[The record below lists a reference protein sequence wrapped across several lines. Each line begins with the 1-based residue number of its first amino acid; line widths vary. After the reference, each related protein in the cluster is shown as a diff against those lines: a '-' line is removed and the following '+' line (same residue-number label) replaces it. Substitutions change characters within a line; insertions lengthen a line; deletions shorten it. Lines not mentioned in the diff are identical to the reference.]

1 MKVLS
6 IDIGIKNLAF
16 CLLVKQEAKEKEQEN
31 SQVESSEFYIKK
43 WDVINICEKQT
54 FHCNFIEK
62 NQGNSQ
68 GAPCNKPAKFQKN
81 NQCFCLKHSKKQ
93 PFLIPSA
100 ELKTSFINK
109 QKIQK
114 LMEIANKYKISYEK
128 NVKKADLI
136 NMIHDYIHNTCFEE
150 VVVTKASNTDLVTI
164 GINIMTYFN
173 TLFTEEDQIDYVI
186 IENQISPIAN
196 RMKTIQ
202 GMIAQYFIM
211 SDVSVEHI
219 EFVSSINKL
228 KDFNYNAKSD
238 KSEKLDK
245 SLNQDKSLKPAESV
259 NKDKSLNQDKSVK
272 LTYGQRKKLGITK
285 CLDILTSDYRFQ
297 NNIDFFKSHKK
308 QDDLADSFL
317 QGLWFIHHKI

>member
-1 MKVLS
+1 MKILS

-16 CLLVKQEAKEKEQEN
+16 CLLERPEKEEQEQGTN
-31 SQVESSEFYIKK
+31 FYIKK

-62 NQGNSQ
+62 TQEQ
-68 GAPCNKPAKFQKN
+68 PCNKPAKFQKE

-93 PFLIPSA
+93 SFLIPSA
-100 ELKTSFINK
+100 DLKTSFINK

-114 LMEIANKYKISYEK
+114 LLEIANKYKIPYEK

-136 NMIHDYIHNTCFEE
+136 NIIHDYIHNTCFEE
-150 VVVTKASNTDLVTI
+150 ITVTKASNTDLITI

-173 TLFTEEDQIDYVI
+173 ALFSEEDQIDYVI

-238 KSEKLDK
+238 KSEKSEKKRKKEK
-245 SLNQDKSLKPAESV
+245 SE
-259 NKDKSLNQDKSVK
+259 K

-285 CLDILTSDYRFQ
+285 CLEILNNDYRFQ
-297 NNIDFFKSHKK
+297 NNIDFFNSHKK

-317 QGLWFIHHKI
+317 QGLWFIHNKI

>member
-1 MKVLS
+1 MKILS

-16 CLLVKQEAKEKEQEN
+16 CLLERPEKEEQEQGTN
-31 SQVESSEFYIKK
+31 FYIKK

-62 NQGNSQ
+62 TQEQ
-68 GAPCNKPAKFQKN
+68 PCNKPAKFQKE

-93 PFLIPSA
+93 SFLIPSA

-114 LMEIANKYKISYEK
+114 LLEIANKYKIPYEK

-136 NMIHDYIHNTCFEE
+136 NIIHDYIHNTCFEE
-150 VVVTKASNTDLVTI
+150 ITVTKASNTDLITI

-173 TLFTEEDQIDYVI
+173 ALFSEEDQIDYVI

-238 KSEKLDK
+238 KSNKSDK
-245 SLNQDKSLKPAESV
+245 SEKKEKSE
-259 NKDKSLNQDKSVK
+259 K

-285 CLDILTSDYRFQ
+285 CLEILNNDYRFQ
-297 NNIDFFKSHKK
+297 NNIDFFNSHKK

-317 QGLWFIHHKI
+317 QGLWFIHNKI